1 MTEERSSI
9 SSIWLLA
16 ALVVGIL
23 IVGDLTRR
31 MTDARRMEREA
42 GELALVVDE
51 LEASNAELEQ
61 MISGALDDSNV
72 AQWARSEAKLVLEG
86 ERLVIPIPAEDIESG
101 AETKAPVVSEPPS
114 PWEVWWALL
123 IGG

>member
-86 ERLVIPIPAEDIESG
+86 ERLVIPIPVEDIEAG
-101 AETKAPVVSEPPS
+101 ADFEAPAASEPPS